1 MLLLKN
7 FSHSVPVIFYI
18 YTLILTSTNHH
29 IKIDITMKKI
39 TKVFILAGILFAAGC
54 GSSTKLVGSW
64 TDKENKSIHFEK
76 IGVAALTPNTSGRY
90 LIERAIAGNFKTNN
104 INAVA
109 TYDTWPLAGRIGE
122 NPEVF
127 KDSEALKNK
136 VKAKVAEQEMDGLM
150 IISLIDKETSER
162 YVNTNNYYG
171 AAGYYGGA
179 PMGTVGYYG
188 HPYGAYYNY
197 YAYAA
202 GSIYDTGYYVEDVT
216 YYLEAKLFD
225 TKNDK
230 LLWFARTKTTNL
242 EDVEKEAA
250 VFADLIVKDI
260 MAKKVIVP

>member
-1 MLLLKN
+1 MK
-7 FSHSVPVIFYI
+7 
-18 YTLILTSTNHH
+18 
-29 IKIDITMKKI
+29 MKKI
-39 TKVFILAGILFAAGC
+39 TNFIILASIIFAAGC

-64 TDKENKSIHFEK
+64 TDKENKSTHLEK
-76 IGVAALTPNTSGRY
+76 IGIAALTPNTSGRY
-90 LIERAIAGNFKTNN
+90 LIERAIASNFKTNS

-127 KDSEALKNK
+127 KDSEALRNK

-150 IISLIDKETSER
+150 IINLIDKETSER
-162 YVNTNNYYG
+162 YVNTNNFYG

-179 PMGTVGYYG
+179 PMGTIGYYG

-202 GSIYDTGYYVEDVT
+202 GTAYDTGYYVKDVT
-216 YYLEAKLFD
+216 YYIEAKLFD

-230 LLWFARTKTTNL
+230 LLWTARTKTTNL

-260 MAKKVIVP
+260 IAKKVIVP

>member
-1 MLLLKN
+1 
-7 FSHSVPVIFYI
+7 
-18 YTLILTSTNHH
+18 
-29 IKIDITMKKI
+29 MKKI
-39 TKVFILAGILFAAGC
+39 TKVFILASILFASGC

-64 TDKENKSIHFEK
+64 TDKENKSIHLEK

-90 LIERAIAGNFKTNN
+90 LIERAIAANFKTNN

-179 PMGTVGYYG
+179 PMGTVGFYG

-202 GSIYDTGYYVEDVT
+202 GTMYDTGYYVKDVT

-225 TKNDK
+225 AKNDK

-260 MAKKVIVP
+260 LISDRNPKNWV

>member
-1 MLLLKN
+1 MRKIAN
-7 FSHSVPVIFYI
+7 F
-18 YTLILTSTNHH
+18 
-29 IKIDITMKKI
+29 
-39 TKVFILAGILFAAGC
+39 FILASLLFAAGC
-54 GSSTKLVGSW
+54 GGGTKLIGSW
-64 TDKENKSIHFEK
+64 ADKEQQSVHLEK
-76 IGVAALTPNTSGRY
+76 VGVAALTPNTSGRY
-90 LIERAIAGNFKTNN
+90 LIERAIASGLKANS
-104 INAVA
+104 INAVP
-109 TYDTWPLAGRIGE
+109 TYETWPLAGRIGE
-122 NPEVF
+122 NPEIF
-127 KDSEALKNK
+127 KDSEALRNK

-150 IISLIDKETSER
+150 IINLIDKETSER

-179 PMGTVGYYG
+179 PMGTVGFYG

-202 GSIYDTGYYVEDVT
+202 GTAYDTGYYVKEVT

-230 LLWFARTKTTNL
+230 LLWTARTKTTKM

-260 MAKKVIVP
+260 ISKKIIIP